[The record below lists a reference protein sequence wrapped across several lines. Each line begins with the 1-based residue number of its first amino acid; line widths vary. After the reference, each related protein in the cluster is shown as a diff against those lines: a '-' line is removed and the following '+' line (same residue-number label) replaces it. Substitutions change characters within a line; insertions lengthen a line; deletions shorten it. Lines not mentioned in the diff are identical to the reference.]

1 MRDGGAGQGQQRQA
15 ELNIS
20 GPEQARRGGSGARRA
35 RGFSAHR
42 GGWRQSSMYR
52 EPERVFSSTLHR
64 LLLLSDP
71 VRV

>member
-1 MRDGGAGQGQQRQA
+1 MRDGGGAGQGQQQQA

-20 GPEQARRGGSGARRA
+20 GPEQASGRSGARRA
-35 RGFSAHR
+35 RGSLAHR

-64 LLLLSDP
+64 LLFLSDP